1 MTTPELVS
9 SSAPRVHVLELL
21 GNGIVGGMESVVSTL
36 IERLPRDRFT
46 VTAACPYECEL
57 TDELRAAG
65 ADVLVLPM
73 PEDPPWS
80 SIQTGCA
87 FARAAG
93 VDVLHAHLPNAHLLA
108 GLIGKLAGR
117 PVLATIHGRQLQ
129 TPDLEVHRA
138 AGTFLSTVCRHS
150 YYQALGMG
158 VDARALSCIPNG
170 VDTQRYQP
178 GESRGVLHGSLGLEP
193 SVPLVG
199 FVGRLSPE
207 KAPEVFVRAAL
218 LLRHLAP
225 QAHCVVCGDG
235 PLRESLEAMVERLEL
250 TDRVHLLGLR
260 RDMPEMYRELAV
272 CVCSSNSEGMPLA
285 VMEAMASALPMVATR
300 VGGVPDLVEHGR
312 TGWLVGPRDYEG
324 VAHAI
329 ARLLAHD
336 DERRRMAQR
345 ARERALQRFALDDCI
360 ARTAELL
367 QRLAAHPLPQ
377 RAAGARS
384 TG

>member
-9 SSAPRVHVLELL
+9 ASSPRVHVLEVL
-21 GNGIVGGMESVVSTL
+21 GNGIVGGMETCVATL
-36 IERLPRDRFT
+36 IGRLPRDRFT
-46 VTAACPYECEL
+46 VTAACPYEGEL

-73 PEDPPWS
+73 PDDPPWS

-87 FARAAG
+87 FARTTG
-93 VDVLHAHLPNAHLLA
+93 VDVLHAHLANAHVLA
-108 GLIGKLAGR
+108 GLIGRLAGR

-129 TPDLEVHRA
+129 ANDLEVHRA
-138 AGTFLSTVCRHS
+138 AGTFLHTVCRHS

-178 GESRGVLHGSLGLEP
+178 GESRGTLRASLGLEP

-218 LLRHLAP
+218 LLRQLVP
-225 QAHCVVCGDG
+225 QAHCVICGEG
-235 PLRESLEAMVERLEL
+235 PLRESLQAQVERMQLG
-250 TDRVHLLGLR
+250 DHVHWLGLR
-260 RDMPEMYRELAV
+260 RDMPEVYRALDV
-272 CVCSSNSEGMPLA
+272 CVCTSNSEGMPLA
-285 VMEAMASALPMVATR
+285 LMEAMASALPVVATR

-324 VAHAI
+324 AAHAI

-336 DERRRMAQR
+336 DERDRMGRR
-345 ARERALQRFALDDCI
+345 ARERAVQRFALDDCI
-360 ARTAELL
+360 VRTAELL
-367 QRLAAHPLPQ
+367 QRLAAHPAPQ
-377 RAAGARS
+377 RAVAARS
-384 TG
+384 AG